1 MALRVVIRGD
11 DEHCAQVLAAVRRKW
26 PSVAGRFKDYIAMP
40 KKNGYQAL
48 HDTVMLPGGQP
59 VEIQIR
65 TEAMHARA
73 EYGSAAHRRYKGA
86 LYELPRTMLTGVV
99 LPRTMPWYAPLAA
112 RGFGR

>member
-1 MALRVVIRGD
+1 MRAHPFAHLTAISE
-11 DEHCAQVLAAVRRKW
+11 DEHCDHVLAAVRAKW
-26 PSVAGRFKDYIAMP
+26 PCMPGRFKDYISTP

-48 HDTVMLPGGQP
+48 HDTVLFPGGQP

-65 TEAMHARA
+65 TEEMHARA

-99 LPRTMPWYAPLAA
+99 LPQPAKRNLVWQ
-112 RGFGR
+112 R